1 VTVAQTAAEL
11 FAPELALGYDALD
24 SELRDRLR
32 GYLAEVIRARRF
44 PVHTTVA
51 WNALHFGFDPEE
63 GSYDEVLLA
72 AQMPTVNVGERGPAL
87 PVGALAWV
95 TLGAE
100 TVWAEVVAKD
110 GRPPGVDP
118 ATGVAPVE
126 LAGRPAD
133 RIDAPVPGTDERHVV
148 ALVSEALIC
157 DFEPFGRI
165 DGLDRRLNRLERRG
179 KLAPHR
185 LINVDAIY
193 DPPEGAEDTD
203 TWFYAR
209 WLFDMQRE
217 LLAAGPL
224 AAGLADSS
232 DEALRAGLLA
242 SLGTVDVLL
251 SSIPGVVRWGDF
263 ALLAAWVD
271 EIDLTP
277 NLWMHRSDIEH
288 LMVTMFSSRD
298 GEATLTALVPRIESD
313 IGLPTSPAERP
324 DAVVADPLR
333 GLDYLRVVAR
343 TGRWLAD
350 RLDETGGI
358 VDARGVER
366 LLRVDDLWPW
376 GGLWRSDP
384 YGPRHPLIGI
394 PTDEPFGIGWWGWRP
409 LAEYLELTL
418 EDVTTAVAAALAAP
432 TTPPDDAPGEEKAE
446 QAAAEEEE
454 RQAQPADAEEP
465 APIDEPGNEE
475 REEPADIASTMVQ
488 AITTLRQVDLDTM
501 ALPLPDR
508 FGWLANGEAVTVRIN
523 HPGDLDTDLVVQTAK
538 GALDGGLRRLEPVE
552 WPLDFFPGI
561 RLHLA
566 SFTGARTL
574 FAMTVPLG
582 DHGPYPYAFDPAVVG
597 RPASDGELTLAA
609 VAVSRLRRHGRLA
622 SDGTRRATANEI
634 ATFCFG
640 PDRPTEFVAALT
652 SALDELVT
660 AGRLRLVGSEYT
672 WSASGRPPPRRSAP
686 TGWEAVPV
694 RREQVR
700 EHWVPPF
707 LRRLHPGWRPRPE
720 QLALYAEDLAAKV
733 VRGPVVLPPGVTYVR
748 GHPRGKHREVLAA
761 AIRMVVTADT
771 GRAPNPGELDELYDD
786 WGADPARRR
795 TGSEADR

>member
-1 VTVAQTAAEL
+1 VTVAQAAAEL

-32 GYLAEVIRARRF
+32 GYLAEVIRARGF
-44 PVHTTVA
+44 PLHTTVA
-51 WNALHFGFDPEE
+51 WNALHFGFDPVE
-63 GSYDEVLLA
+63 GSYDEALLGA
-72 AQMPTVNVGERGPAL
+72 EMPTVNVGERAPAL

-110 GRPPGVDP
+110 GRPPAVDP
-118 ATGVAPVE
+118 ASGVAPVE
-126 LAGRPAD
+126 LACRPAD
-133 RIDAPVPGTDERHVV
+133 RIDAPISGTDERHVF

-165 DGLDRRLNRLERRG
+165 DGLDRRLDRLERRG

-185 LINVDAIY
+185 LICVDAVY
-193 DPPEGAEDTD
+193 EPPEGAEDTD
-203 TWFYAR
+203 IWFYAR

-263 ALLAAWVD
+263 ALLADWVN

-288 LMVTMFSSRD
+288 LIVTMVSSRD
-298 GEATLTALVPRIESD
+298 GNATLTALVPRIECD
-313 IGLPTSPAERP
+313 VGLPTPPPDRP
-324 DAVVADPLR
+324 DAVVVDPLR

-350 RLDETGGI
+350 RLDETDGI
-358 VDARGVER
+358 VDARGVKR

-384 YGPRHPLIGI
+384 YGPGHPLIGI
-394 PTDEPFGIGWWGWRP
+394 PADEPLGIGWWGWRP
-409 LAEYLELTL
+409 LAEYLELSPD
-418 EDVTTAVAAALAAP
+418 DVAAAVAAALAAL
-432 TTPPDDAPGEEKAE
+432 TASPDREEADATEVGGEDAG
-446 QAAAEEEE
+446 QPAAEGSEL
-454 RQAQPADAEEP
+454 QAQPTEPDEPPTPADALAEV
-465 APIDEPGNEE
+465 
-475 REEPADIASTMVQ
+475 ASTMVQ
-488 AITTLRQVDLDTM
+488 AITALRQVDLDTM

-508 FGWLANGEAVTVRIN
+508 FGWLADGEAVTVRIS
-523 HPGDLDTDLVVQTAK
+523 HPGDLDTDLVAQTAK
-538 GALDGGLRRLEPVE
+538 GVPDGGVRRLEPVE
-552 WPLDFFPGI
+552 WPLDFFAGI

-566 SFTGARTL
+566 ALTGARTL
-574 FAMTVPLG
+574 FAATVPLG

-597 RPASDGELTLAA
+597 RSAGDEELTLAA

-622 SDGTRRATANEI
+622 SDGTRRATATEI
-634 ATFCFG
+634 ATYCFG
-640 PDRPTEFVAALT
+640 PDRPAELVAAVAF
-652 SALDELVT
+652 ALDERVA
-660 AGRLRLVGSEYT
+660 AGRLGLVGTEYT
-672 WSASGRPPPRRSAP
+672 WSASRRPPPRRSAP
-686 TGWEAVPV
+686 TGWEAEPV

-707 LRRLHPGWRPRPE
+707 LRRLHPGWSPRPE
-720 QLALYAEDLAAKV
+720 QLAFYAEDLAAGIIH
-733 VRGPVVLPPGVTYVR
+733 GPTVLPPGVTYVR
-748 GHPRGKHREVLAA
+748 GHPRGRHREVIAA
-761 AIRMVVTADT
+761 AMRMVITTDT
-771 GRAPNPGELDELYDD
+771 GRAPDPSELEQLYDD
-786 WGADPARRR
+786 WGAGPVRHGAESDL
-795 TGSEADR
+795 